1 MASTLTVDN
10 IVGATDSTAV
20 HIPGSVIQ
28 VEDFQRVGSDSITST
43 SFSSTGITKTITPKF
58 STSKILAIVNLG
70 SIYNSS
76 TSGQPRFTLYRG
88 STNLGGTAGNTSDNF
103 GQTYNSAGA
112 VSIQCTFTH
121 LDSPATTSAIT
132 YTVYVRTNTGTA
144 VIGHDTARNG
154 ITLLEI
160 AQ

>member
-1 MASTLTVDN
+1 MGSTLTVDN
-10 IVGATDSTAV
+10 IVGATDSSAV
-20 HIPGSVIQ
+20 HIPGSIIQ
-28 VEDFQRVGSDSITST
+28 AQDFQRVGSNSITTT

-58 STSKILAIVNLG
+58 ATSKILAIVNLG

-88 STNLGGTAGNTSDNF
+88 NTNLGGTQGNTSDNF
-103 GQTYNSAGA
+103 GQTFNSAGA

-144 VIGHDTARNG
+144 IIGHDSARNG

>member
-10 IVGATDSTAV
+10 IVGATDSSAV
-20 HIPGSVIQ
+20 HIPGSIIQ
-28 VEDFQRVGSDSITST
+28 VEDFQRVGSNSITST
-43 SFSSTGITKTITPKF
+43 SFVTTGITKIITPKF
-58 STSKILAIVNLG
+58 ATSKILAIVNLG
-70 SIYNSS
+70 SIYNST

-88 STNLGGTAGNTSDNF
+88 STNLGGTAGTTSDNF
-103 GQTYNSAGA
+103 GQTFNSAGA
-112 VSIQCTFTH
+112 VSIQCAFTH
-121 LDSPATTSAIT
+121 LDSPSTTSAIT

-144 VIGHDTARNG
+144 VIGHDSARNG

>member
-1 MASTLTVDN
+1 MSTLSVDTIQGQTASTV
-10 IVGATDSTAV
+10 VK
-20 HIPGSVIQ
+20 IPGHVIQ
-28 VEDFQRVGSDSITST
+28 VEDFQRVGSNSITTT

-58 STSKILAIVNLG
+58 ATSKILAIVNLG
-70 SIYNSS
+70 SIYNST

-88 STNLGGTAGNTSDNF
+88 STNLGGTQGNTSDNF
-103 GQTYNSAGA
+103 GQTFNSAGA

-144 VIGHDTARNG
+144 IIGHDSARNG